1 MKSPRMRVTVG
12 TLLLGL
18 GGCASSA
25 KPQPD
30 GGCEPPDCHINPGPQ
45 DATLRPEPKPEPRP
59 EPKPEPQP
67 EPQPELKPEPK
78 PEPELEP
85 KPAPTADP
93 KLEPKRVNTGPT
105 P

>member
-30 GGCEPPDCHINPGPQ
+30 GGCEPPDCHFN
-45 DATLRPEPKPEPRP
+45 
-59 EPKPEPQP
+59 PEPQ
-67 EPQPELKPEPK
+67 